1 MEKKNRQKFFFNF
14 VNLYFF
20 QVLCCVVQDE
30 LEEQVVVRVL
40 DCDTISQV
48 KAKVR
53 GTSPIHNGTLYHMI
67 LSYCTAL
74 YCTMQGCKISLK
86 IFFSLNLEK

>member
-67 LSYCTAL
+67 LSYCTVL
-74 YCTMQGCKISLK
+74 HCIVPCKGVK
-86 IFFSLNLEK
+86 FH